1 MLDQKSEANLETAK
15 LCFEKKNENF
25 YSVGVSRAY
34 YAIFQMTKY
43 LLEKNGFDY
52 KLFKKNDAVAKK
64 QRDYAHGSI
73 SSALEHFLLT
83 NGFNS
88 KDDLK
93 FIDDMHSTFLKL
105 YSWRLQGDYEKI
117 IIYKVNLK
125 KAIERAEIL
134 ISELKKIQL
143 RINL

>member
-1 MLDQKSEANLETAK
+1 MLNKKSEANLETAK
-15 LCFEKKNENF
+15 LCFEKEAESF

-43 LLEKNGFDY
+43 LLEKNSFDY
-52 KLFKKNDAVAKK
+52 KLFKKNDPVAKK
-64 QRDYAHGSI
+64 KRDYAHGSI
-73 SSALEHFLLT
+73 SSALEHFLLN

-88 KDDLK
+88 QDDLK

-105 YSWRLQGDYEKI
+105 YSWRIEGDYKEI
-117 IIYKVNLK
+117 VISEENLQE
-125 KAIERAEIL
+125 AIKRAEIL
-134 ISELKKIQL
+134 INELKKYVR